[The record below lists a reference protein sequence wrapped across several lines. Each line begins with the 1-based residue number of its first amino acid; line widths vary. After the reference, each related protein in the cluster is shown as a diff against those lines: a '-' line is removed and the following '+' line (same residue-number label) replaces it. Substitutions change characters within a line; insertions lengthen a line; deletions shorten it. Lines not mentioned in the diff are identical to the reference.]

1 MCMRV
6 CIDACMHV
14 CMSLCYKMVGTA
26 ECAWNKST
34 IATSIND
41 GNCVGAYK
49 FKEVEAIGSLGIH
62 RYWRINLDATLQ
74 I

>member
-1 MCMRV
+1 
-6 CIDACMHV
+6 
-14 CMSLCYKMVGTA
+14 MVGTA

-34 IATSIND
+34 IATSMND

-49 FKEVEAIGSLGIH
+49 FKEIGAIGSLGIH
-62 RYWRINLDATLQ
+62 RYQRINLDATSQ